1 MKTRSMTRESLDTST
16 RLFTLD
22 ELARAVA
29 LPRRTVRYYIQ
40 VELLDRPEGRGPGPH
55 YTRKHLDQLQ
65 EIKKLQ
71 QAGLSLESIRQR
83 LDPEHQDVLHL
94 SEETRRKGAV
104 EVWSHVVI
112 DDGLELTLNPTRL
125 SLTPEKVRAFA
136 MAVTECYEKINQSE
150 EEGS

>member
-1 MKTRSMTRESLDTST
+1 MTRGSPDTGA

-40 VELLDRPEGRGPGPH
+40 VGLLDRPEGRGPGPH
-55 YTRKHLDQLQ
+55 YTRRHLDKLL
-65 EIKKLQ
+65 EIQKLQ
-71 QAGLSLESIRQR
+71 QDGLSLKRIREK
-83 LDPEHQDVLHL
+83 LDPEQQDVLHL

-112 DDGLELTLNPTRL
+112 DHGLELILNPTRL
-125 SLTPEKVRAFA
+125 SLAPEKVRAFA
-136 MAVTECYEKINQSE
+136 MAVTECYEKIIQSE